1 MCFVERPHPPGWSL
15 SGTVCTF
22 WLVFLLRPRCLIFAT
37 APRPPVPP
45 PAFVAALGIDAP
57 TWATLQV
64 LLFIATIVLL
74 PLLCSANTET
84 PQARVQLAA
93 ARVREAQRRQQLR
106 ERLRAF
112 SRQ

>member
-1 MCFVERPHPPGWSL
+1 MFCGKTAPSRLVSL
-15 SGTVCTF
+15 RHGLHL
-22 WLVFLLRPRCLIFAT
+22 LVGFPVAT

-93 ARVREAQRRQQLR
+93 ARVREAQSRQQLR

>member
-1 MCFVERPHPPGWSL
+1 M
-15 SGTVCTF
+15 
-22 WLVFLLRPRCLIFAT
+22 
-37 APRPPVPP
+37 PP

-57 TWATLQV
+57 TWATVQV
-64 LLFIATIVLL
+64 LLFIAIVILL
-74 PLLCSANTET
+74 PLLCTANTDT

-93 ARVREAQRRQQLR
+93 ARVRDAQGRQQLR